1 MSHPSRP
8 TAPPTSRLALPIAF
22 AILVLGGRLA
32 ALEETEQ
39 KTDAPWR
46 ESMAARWNEVRAFH
60 TRNGAEHEVDR
71 VAEPV
76 FSYVERAREG
86 QHVGTLWLW
95 GTQGRPV
102 ALFAQN
108 RDLTDPSVGGFEL
121 VALTDGVSAVM
132 HDGWKWSPPSSA
144 LNMKSFPD
152 VPAAA
157 ETEAGRLV
165 QFKALARRFD
175 VSEKLGDEQSPLR
188 LLPTPVYRY
197 QDPGPGMVDGALFI
211 LGHGTNPE
219 AVLVIEC
226 RTQNGGA
233 SWSYGFVP
241 LAAAAVTARLNEQ
254 IVWEKESTP
263 GPKRQDAYSTWL
275 ETGLN

>member
-1 MSHPSRP
+1 MPASHSRNVLTILP
-8 TAPPTSRLALPIAF
+8 ALLIVPGVLACCGQLFAQEAAKQQTSSRWKEA
-22 AILVLGGRLA
+22 
-32 ALEETEQ
+32 
-39 KTDAPWR
+39 
-46 ESMAARWNEVRAFH
+46 MAARWNEVRALVPKD
-60 TRNGAEHEVDR
+60 GAEHEIDR

-86 QHVGTLWLW
+86 QHVGTLWVW

-132 HDGWKWSPPSSA
+132 QDGWKWSPPSSA
-144 LNMKSFPD
+144 LNMKSFPGA
-152 VPAAA
+152 PAAA
-157 ETEAGRLV
+157 ETETTRLV
-165 QFKALARRFD
+165 QLKALARRFE

-197 QDPGPGMVDGALFI
+197 QDPGAGLVDGALFI

-241 LAAAAVTARLNEQ
+241 LAAAAVTARLNDQ
-254 IVWEKESTP
+254 VVWEKESTP
-263 GPKRQDAYSTWL
+263 GPKRQDPYSTWL